1 MLLRHTQ
8 KVKSMGTLNL
18 EKIFNPKNI
27 AIIGASDAEGSVGYA
42 IVKNF
47 TKLGYAGK
55 VYFVNI
61 RKPEILGVKTYKT
74 VDQIPDPVDLAI
86 IATPAKTVPDVI
98 EECGRADV
106 KGVIVVSAGFKETG
120 SEGKALEQRIL
131 EVAKKYNIRVIGPN
145 CIGIIRPRLNLNAT
159 FLDKMPKPGNIAFLS
174 QSGALGSAI
183 LDWAIHENIGF
194 SNFVS
199 VGSMIDVDFGDL
211 IDYFGSDPKTKSILM
226 YVEGITD
233 ARKFMSAA
241 RHFARTKPIIVV
253 KSGKFAE
260 SAKAA
265 ASHTGSLSG
274 EDDIYDAAF
283 KRAGIVRVQEIAD
296 LFNAAEVLGTQPLP
310 KGSKLAIITNAG
322 GPGVMATDA
331 LIAQGG
337 KLAKLNE
344 KTLSS
349 LNGVLPAFWSHGN
362 PIDVLGDAKADRY
375 KAAVESCLNDNGIDG
390 ILIILTHQA
399 GSEPVEIAKAIAELV
414 RGKSY
419 QNKTILTSFMGFDAV
434 QEANKIFNANN
445 IPTYSTPEQG
455 IKTYM
460 YMYNYQVNLDL
471 LYQTPEELPLDS
483 SPPKRPILSIIR
495 NAAAENRELLSENE
509 AKKILKYYNFPVVK
523 TAVATRTDEAV
534 SLAQEMGYPVVLK
547 ILSPQIVHKS
557 DAGGVI
563 LNVNSANEVRKAF
576 EMIIQKATA
585 YNPNAQILGVTVQPM
600 VEKKGYELIIG
611 GKTDPVFGPVIL
623 FGMGGVGVELFKDYA
638 IGLPPLNTTLIHRM
652 MEETKVYQL
661 LKGYRN
667 APPVDLKRLDETLL
681 LFSQFLID
689 FPQVK
694 EIDINPLLI
703 NEKDACILDAR
714 IVINKDAIC
723 KKYEPHEHLVISP
736 YPKKYELTWSLR
748 NSQEVVLRPI
758 KPEDEPLWLGM
769 FQSFSEESIRYRF
782 FQVLKDTPHEVRVR
796 YCNIDYDREIAIV
809 AELNENGKRKILGV
823 ARVNIEPD
831 GKSGEMSFIVT
842 DYWQG
847 LGLGTKMVDHVLD
860 IAKEKGIEDVYAI
873 MLPDNY
879 RALNLM
885 KKMGFRLEYLS
896 DGNAKGV
903 LDLKNEDM
911 NVQCQT
917 TTIISEKIANQGQQV
932 AEVSDK
938 SKGNIQDQSDASSA

>member
-1 MLLRHTQ
+1 M
-8 KVKSMGTLNL
+8 VTLNL
-18 EKIFNPKNI
+18 DKIFNPQNV

-47 TKLGYAGK
+47 TQMGYTGK
-55 VYFVNI
+55 VYYVNI
-61 RKPEILGVKTYKT
+61 RKPEILGVKTYQT
-74 VDQIPDPVDLAI
+74 VDQIPEPVDLAI
-86 IATPAKTVPDVI
+86 IATPAKTVPDVM
-98 EECGRADV
+98 EECGRAHV
-106 KGVIVVSAGFKETG
+106 KGVIIVSAGFKETG
-120 SEGKALEQRIL
+120 PAGKALEEKIL
-131 EVAKKYNIRVIGPN
+131 EVAKKYDIRVIGPN
-145 CIGIIRPRLNLNAT
+145 CIGIIRPRNNLNAT
-159 FLDKMPKPGNIAFLS
+159 FLDKMPKPGNVAFLS

-226 YVEGITD
+226 YVEGITE

-274 EDDIYDAAF
+274 EDEIYDAAF
-283 KRAGIVRVQEIAD
+283 KRAGVVRVSEIAD

-310 KGSKLAIITNAG
+310 KGPSLAVITNAG

-337 KLAKLNE
+337 KLAKLSQ
-344 KTLSS
+344 KTMDV
-349 LNGVLPAFWSHGN
+349 LNSVLPPFWSKGN
-362 PIDVLGDAKADRY
+362 PIDVLGDARADRY
-375 KAAVESCLNDNGIDG
+375 KAAVEACLNDDNIDG
-390 ILIILTHQA
+390 ILIVFTQQA
-399 GSEPVEIAKAIAELV
+399 VSESVEIAKNIVELV
-414 RGKSY
+414 RGKAY
-419 QNKTILTSFMGFDAV
+419 QNKTILTSFMGFGAV
-434 QEANKIFNANN
+434 QEANNILNANN
-445 IPTYSTPEQG
+445 IPTYSTPEQA

-460 YMYNYQVNLDL
+460 YMYDYQRNIDL
-471 LYQTPEELPLDS
+471 LYETPEELPVDAA
-483 SPPKRPILSIIR
+483 PPKRPIMAIIR
-495 NAAAENRELLSENE
+495 NAAFEDREVLTEDE

-523 TAVATRTDEAV
+523 TAVANNVDEAV
-534 SLAQEMGYPVVLK
+534 AFAQEMGFPVVLK

-563 LNVNSANEVRKAF
+563 LNVNSANEVREAF
-576 EMIIQKATA
+576 EVLIQRATA
-585 YNPNAQILGVTVQPM
+585 YNPNAQIIGVTVQPM
-600 VEKKGYELIIG
+600 IAKKGYEVIIG

-623 FGMGGVGVELFKDYA
+623 FGMGGVGVELFKDYS

-667 APPVDLKRLDETLL
+667 APPVDLKRLDETML
-681 LFSQFLID
+681 LFSQLLVD
-689 FPQVK
+689 FPQIK

-703 NEKDACILDAR
+703 NEKEACILDAR
-714 IVINKDAIC
+714 IVVDKAKVC
-723 KKYEPHEHLVISP
+723 KKFEPHEHMVISP
-736 YPKKYELTWSLR
+736 YPKKYEILWALK
-748 NSQEVVLRPI
+748 NGQEVLLRPI
-758 KPEDEPLWLGM
+758 KPEDEPLWLEM

-782 FQVLKDTPHEVRVR
+782 FQMLKDTPHEVRVR

-809 AELNENGKRKILGV
+809 AEIVENGRRKILGV
-823 ARVNIEPD
+823 SRLSIESD
-831 GKSGEMSFIVT
+831 AKRGEMAFIVS

-847 LGLGTKMVDHVLD
+847 LGLGTKMVDYVLD
-860 IAKEKGIEDVYAI
+860 IAKEKGVENVYAI
-873 MLPDNY
+873 MLQDNY
-879 RALNLM
+879 RALSLT
-885 KKMGFRLEYLS
+885 KKMGFNLEYLS
-896 DGNAKGV
+896 DGTVKGE

-911 NVQCQT
+911 DIRCLKPK
-917 TTIISEKIANQGQQV
+917 ISLEVAPEEKQKITASEEN
-932 AEVSDK
+932 K
-938 SKGNIQDQSDASSA
+938 SNMQEHSEGASA